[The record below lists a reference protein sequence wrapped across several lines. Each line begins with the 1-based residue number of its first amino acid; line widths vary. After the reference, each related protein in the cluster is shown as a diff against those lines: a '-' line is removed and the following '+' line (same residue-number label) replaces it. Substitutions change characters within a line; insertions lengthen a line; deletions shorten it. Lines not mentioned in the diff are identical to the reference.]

1 VSVSDLGFL
10 AGMGEKLGYYVYA
23 LADPDGGI
31 FYVGK
36 GKGDR
41 VYQHAV
47 QARTVGD
54 EKPEELKLNTIKRI
68 HRRGQAVG
76 IEIVRHG
83 LTDKEAFEVEAAVM
97 DMLRLTGHHLTNTA
111 GGKWSRNQGY
121 APLEE
126 LRARYAAPPVT
137 IQHRVMLVRINR
149 LYRLGM
155 SPEELYTA
163 TREWWKLSPHHNPD
177 YAFSVYRGI
186 VRAVYAIDPNAWEQ
200 EPARGRWRFSGKQDL
215 EMEGVYG
222 WRDVSAYLPDGAQNP
237 IRYVNC

>member
-1 VSVSDLGFL
+1 MSAPDLRFL

-23 LADPDGGI
+23 LKDPAGGI

-36 GKGDR
+36 GKGNR

-47 QARTVGD
+47 QALAVGG
-54 EKPEELKLNTIKRI
+54 EKPDQLKLNTIKRI

-83 LTDKEAFEVEAAVM
+83 LTDKEAFEVEAGLM
-97 DMLRLTGHHLTNTA
+97 DALRLTGHHLTNTA
-111 GGKWSRNQGY
+111 GGKRSRSQGH

-137 IQHRVMLVRINR
+137 IKHRVMLVRINR
-149 LYRLGM
+149 AYRVGI
-155 SPEELYTA
+155 STEELYTA
-163 TREWWKLSPHHNPD
+163 TREWWRLSPRHNPD

-186 VRAVYAIDPNAWEQ
+186 VRAVYAIDPNGWEQ
-200 EPARGRWRFSGKQDL
+200 QAPGGRWRFSGKQDL
-215 EMEGVYG
+215 EMEKSYG